1 MRILVVEDEKKVASF
16 IKKGLQESSY
26 TVDIAAEGLKGQLLA
41 SQNEYDLIILD
52 VLLPKQDGWTTC
64 RNIRESGDKTPILML
79 TAMGHTEDK
88 VKGLNIGADDYLSK
102 PFEFPEF
109 LARVRALMRRSP
121 ASTQA
126 VLKTADLLLDPNE
139 HIVKRDGRAINL
151 TAKEFALLEYL
162 MRNRG
167 RVMTRTQ
174 ISENI
179 WGIDFD
185 RGSNVVDTYIKFLRQ
200 KIDKNFTKPLIHTVV
215 GVGYVLRE
223 EFP

>member
-26 TVDIAAEGLKGQLLA
+26 TVDLAADGLKGQLLA

-64 RNIRESGDKTPILML
+64 RNIREGGIKVPILML
-79 TAMGHTEDK
+79 TAMGQTEDK
-88 VKGLNIGADDYLSK
+88 VKGLNIGADDYLTK
-102 PFEFPEF
+102 PFAFPEF
-109 LARVRALMRRSP
+109 LARVRALMRRSI
-121 ASTQA
+121 ASTQS
-126 VLKTADLLLDPNE
+126 VLKAADLVLDPNE
-139 HIVKRDGRAINL
+139 HSVKRNETVINL

-162 MRNRG
+162 MRNKG
-167 RVMTRTQ
+167 RVLSRTQ

-223 EFP
+223 EK

>member
-26 TVDIAAEGLKGQLLA
+26 TVDLAADGLKGQLLA

-64 RNIRESGDKTPILML
+64 RNIREGGIKVPILML
-79 TAMGHTEDK
+79 TAMGQTEDK
-88 VKGLNIGADDYLSK
+88 VKGLNIGADDYLTK
-102 PFEFPEF
+102 PFAFPEL
-109 LARVRALMRRSP
+109 LARVRALMRRSI
-121 ASTQA
+121 ASTQS
-126 VLKTADLLLDPNE
+126 VLKAADLVLDPNE
-139 HIVKRDGRAINL
+139 HSVKRNETVINL

-162 MRNRG
+162 MRNKG
-167 RVMTRTQ
+167 RVLSRTQ

-223 EFP
+223 EK